1 MSTLLDPQAW
11 LACQHAELSA
21 GATKLCPGIDFLS
34 ALRHLGGAGLC
45 TPVYSPSIFPHYI
58 FLHELCRL
66 GSTAVA
72 HLFIISTSLL
82 HRAGWVTNQD
92 RPSKCREQSQFART
106 VCFLITFYFENVNRN
121 RKAKNLHLGSQLLPF
136 CHVCFIF
143 YLTLFQMVLLNHM
156 KVSYRQHDGSP
167 LKR

>member
-21 GATKLCPGIDFLS
+21 GATKPCPGIDFPL

-45 TPVYSPSIFPHYI
+45 TPVYSVSIFPHYI

-72 HLFIISTSLL
+72 HLFIIRTSLSASGRL
-82 HRAGWVTNQD
+82 GNKPRSAQ
-92 RPSKCREQSQFART
+92 QMQRT
-106 VCFLITFYFENVNRN
+106 VTIRLHGLFPHHFLF
-121 RKAKNLHLGSQLLPF
+121 
-136 CHVCFIF
+136 
-143 YLTLFQMVLLNHM
+143 
-156 KVSYRQHDGSP
+156 
-167 LKR
+167 